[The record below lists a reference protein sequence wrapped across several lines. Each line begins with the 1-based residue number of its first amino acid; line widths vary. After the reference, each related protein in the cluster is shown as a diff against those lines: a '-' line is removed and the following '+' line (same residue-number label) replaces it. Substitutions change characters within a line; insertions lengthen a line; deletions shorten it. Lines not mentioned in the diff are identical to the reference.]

1 MMSAESVR
9 QRIRRALRSAGY
21 SIFKSSS
28 LPIGLDLIAD
38 VSRIRD
44 FASMTVIFDVGEN
57 VGDWTAQYLTHAP
70 KATFYCFEPAA
81 ETARKLSQRM
91 GATPRV
97 RVSQLAIGPAKGT
110 ATLYHAD
117 QSVQNSLVAP
127 EADIG
132 KHRAEQVEVDTVD
145 AFAEAGGISH
155 IDLLKTDTEGF
166 DHQVLLGAEQLLRSR
181 RIDFVLVE
189 ANFAERDTS
198 HSNFATITRA
208 LGEHGYTP
216 IGFYDVHWW
225 GPPWF
230 VTYMNVLYTCL

>member
-1 MMSAESVR
+1 MSGETVR
-9 QRIRRALRSAGY
+9 QRIRRALRIAGY
-21 SIFKSSS
+21 SIFRSSS

-44 FASMTVIFDVGEN
+44 FASLTVIFDVGAN
-57 VGDWTAQYLTHAP
+57 VGDWTAQYLAHAP

-81 ETARKLSQRM
+81 ATARELSHRM
-91 GATPRV
+91 NATPRV

-127 EADIG
+127 EVDVE
-132 KHRAEQVEVDTVD
+132 KHPAEQVEVDTID
-145 AFAEAGGISH
+145 AFAESHGIPH

-166 DHQVLLGAEQLLRSR
+166 DHQVLLGSQQLLSSR

-189 ANFAERDTS
+189 VNFAERDTS

-216 IGFYDVHWW
+216 IAFYDVHWW